1 MHGPGSDIMSG
12 RAWIWRPQVQAH
24 TAEWRVSEH
33 NRGRG
38 QFDAGIS
45 VSAASLRHAACCC
58 MLLHVAFSC
67 MLLHVAACCCICTAC
82 CCMLLHVAACCC
94 MLLHAAACCCL
105 LLYVAV
111 CALQM
116 VRSPGECS
124 SFLDRVKYVTRKID
138 WHLHWDLEMEK
149 DGNITLISKQ
159 LLLLCCFLAAR
170 AVFWCSLLRTLLRID
185 KNPPNRRN

>member
-1 MHGPGSDIMSG
+1 
-12 RAWIWRPQVQAH
+12 
-24 TAEWRVSEH
+24 
-33 NRGRG
+33 
-38 QFDAGIS
+38 
-45 VSAASLRHAACCC
+45 
-58 MLLHVAFSC
+58 MLLHVAVRCC
-67 MLLHVAACCCICTAC
+67 MLLHVAACWCMLLLAPKPPKIMLLAAC
-82 CCMLLHVAACCC
+82 CCMLLLVAAFALHVAACCC